1 MSLFYVKNEQ
11 IFIPEAINPELA
23 KLARAIVKTCR
34 LSLKLQLKTNA
45 INNAIKSGDKA
56 QMHEMLQKAFTR
68 NRSMY
73 NNDMSL
79 TGASLETVDDGFF
92 ADKDEAFYENQLR
105 ILLDFAAINCV
116 IESKMFPVMSGACEK
131 TLGKPI
137 NQVLFFTNQT
147 EILEETE
154 DGEEAEASAAES
166 EGKDAE

>member
-147 EILEETE
+147 EILQEPE
-154 DGEEAEASAAES
+154 DGEEAEASADES